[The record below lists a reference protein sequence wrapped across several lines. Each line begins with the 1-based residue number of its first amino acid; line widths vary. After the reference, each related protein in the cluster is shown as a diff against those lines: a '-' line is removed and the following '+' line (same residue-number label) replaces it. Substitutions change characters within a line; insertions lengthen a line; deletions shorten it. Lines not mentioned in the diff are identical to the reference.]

1 MWWTAVKILGG
12 IIALLLALGFLALV
26 VLVTRPVLITGV
38 SADYLERSVGFTRVD
53 QSCRK
58 LSDGSWI
65 CDPVEDPP
73 ERYEVD
79 WMGCWKTVPPITS
92 GSSRSD
98 CIDLD
103 DIVGIN

>member
-1 MWWTAVKILGG
+1 MWTAVKIFGG
-12 IIALLLALGFLALV
+12 LIALLLVLGFLALV

-38 SADYLERSVGFTRVD
+38 SADYLERSLGYTRTD

-58 LSDGSWI
+58 LDDGSWV
-65 CDPVEDPP
+65 CDSVDKPP
-73 ERYEVD
+73 GRYEVD
-79 WMGCWKTVPPITS
+79 WMGCWKAISPITP
-92 GSSRSD
+92 GSSKSS